1 MRILLIGKYPPM
13 QGGISSKTYWLF
25 RALEEKGF
33 DFRKVTVESTD
44 YSIKGYDYNKSK
56 TTVVKSK
63 EIPWHIPESELLGD
77 RIFHEV
83 LKTAGSFKPDLIETN
98 YLWPFC
104 MPATLVARTLEKP
117 LLIRHA
123 GSDIQKFLH
132 DTEFRD
138 IMKAYFDKATVVA
151 TNLTA
156 KTLIEKLCDNTGNVC
171 CLRRYIPNPEIFRPE
186 PTEKNIDIL
195 FAGKINYCWNLK
207 GINLLLGL
215 IKRRKLRSLFV
226 IGGKYKN
233 EIVELIA
240 QTETGNYIEVRDF
253 APPEMMPS
261 IYNSC
266 KFVWCWE
273 EKGGVED
280 FSNIIWEALFCSTP
294 CIVNSE
300 TAERI
305 QHEGIPA
312 GLDSL
317 ICKTVPDRLM
327 DYHFVPD
334 ILETDGMERKK
345 VALYDEYIESNVK
358 LYESVG
364 KSSQ

>member
-25 RALEEKGF
+25 RALEKKGF

-44 YSIKGYDYNKSK
+44 YSIKGYDYDKSK

-77 RIFHEV
+77 RIFHKA

-123 GSDIQKFLH
+123 GSDIQKFHH

-138 IMKAYFDKATVVA
+138 IMKAYFDEAAVVA
-151 TNLTA
+151 TNLTV
-156 KTLIEKLCDNTGNVC
+156 KTLIEKLCDNSGKVH
-171 CLRRYIPNPEIFRPE
+171 CLRRYIPDPEIFKPE
-186 PTEKNIDIL
+186 STEKKIDIFL
-195 FAGKINYCWNLK
+195 TGKINYRWNLK

-233 EIVELIA
+233 EIIELLEH
-240 QTETGNYIEVRDF
+240 TETEKYIEVRDF
-253 APPEMMPS
+253 TPPEAMPS

-266 KFVWCWE
+266 KYVWCWE

-300 TAERI
+300 TADRI
-305 QHEGIPA
+305 PHEGIPA
-312 GLDSL
+312 GLESL
-317 ICKTVPDRLM
+317 ICKTVSDRVM
-327 DYHFVPD
+327 DLNF
-334 ILETDGMERKK
+334 ILDTDVIDGLERQKI
-345 VALYDEYIESNVK
+345 ALYNEYIESNVR
-358 LYESVG
+358 LYESLD
-364 KSSQ
+364 KPSR